1 MATTRGQFAQLLAPG
16 LAALLF
22 EWLREH
28 PEEYS
33 QYMNVQ
39 TSDMA
44 YDEDQV
50 VAGLGLARTKPEN
63 EQITYDDPIQG
74 GTKRYLH
81 QTYALGWQV
90 TMEMKQDDKY
100 ALMQKV
106 PAELMKSC
114 RQTWEQLA
122 GNVLLQGNSTIT
134 TADGVTLFNTAHP
147 LLGGGTYSN
156 QLSPL
161 SDLSVTALQ
170 DILILYENMPNERG
184 LRVMCQ
190 PRKLWI
196 PPEMQFVAQ
205 EVLQSQYRPYTGTN
219 EINSVQ
225 GRLEPAVLH
234 FWNTTTGWTVSTGE
248 DESNN
253 VKFKWR
259 AKPTSDTIDDF
270 ETKGTKHSIIF
281 RVSAGAT
288 DWRGWAQGN
297 A

>member
-22 EWLREH
+22 EWLEEH

-33 QYMNVQ
+33 QFMNVQ

-50 VAGLGLARTKPEN
+50 LAGLGLARTKPEN

-81 QTYALGWQV
+81 ATYALGWQV

-100 ALMQKV
+100 AMMQKV
-106 PAELMKSC
+106 PGELMKSC

-122 GNVLLQGNSTIT
+122 ANVLIQGSSTVT
-134 TADGVTLFNTAHP
+134 TADGVSLFNTAHP

-161 SDLSVTALQ
+161 SDLSVTSLQ
-170 DILILYENMPNERG
+170 DIVILYENMVNERG
-184 LRVMCQ
+184 LRCMLR
-190 PRKLWI
+190 PNKLWL
-196 PPEMQFVAQ
+196 PPEMQFIAQ
-205 EVLQSQYRPYTGTN
+205 EVLQSQYKPYTGTN

-225 GRLEPAVLH
+225 GRLDPSVLH
-234 FWNTTTGWTVSTGE
+234 FLSTTTGWFVSSGE
-248 DESNN
+248 DQSNN